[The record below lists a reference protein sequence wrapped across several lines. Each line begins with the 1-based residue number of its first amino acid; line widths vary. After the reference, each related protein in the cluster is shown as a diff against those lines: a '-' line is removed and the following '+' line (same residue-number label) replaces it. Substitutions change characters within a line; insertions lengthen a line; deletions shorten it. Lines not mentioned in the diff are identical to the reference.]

1 MFFKCHIQTEVVVSS
16 ISISIQSSTIS
27 YNCKMEVVF
36 QNGKKNICLIT
47 WTILKI
53 QLDNNLYGLSYCL
66 K

>member
-1 MFFKCHIQTEVVVSS
+1 
-16 ISISIQSSTIS
+16 
-27 YNCKMEVVF
+27 MEVVF

-66 K
+66 KWITIYSCKGFEIYQEKKIFVI